1 MVFLFTFEAVVGAAI
16 KGQLPSGGDDD
27 KKDDGWLTFLAKQTG
42 FSIMG
47 TIPGVRD
54 IASPLQGFDGG
65 GSYGAITSEIATPFL
80 EGAKSVNKGEVRK
93 QFVKS
98 VINAT
103 GLATGLPATQI
114 NRAVDA
120 AWRDAEGKDVS
131 PLEYLLGRLG
141 KK

>member
-1 MVFLFTFEAVVGAAI
+1 VIGAAI
-16 KGQLPSGGDDD
+16 KGQLPSGDDGED
-27 KKDDGWLTFLAKQTG
+27 DDGWLTFLAKQTG
-42 FSIMG
+42 FSVMA

-65 GSYGAITSEIATPFL
+65 GSYGAITKEIATPFL
-80 EGAKSVNKGEVRK
+80 EAAKSADKGEVRK

-120 AWRDAEGKDVS
+120 GWRDAQGQDVS

-141 KK
+141 K